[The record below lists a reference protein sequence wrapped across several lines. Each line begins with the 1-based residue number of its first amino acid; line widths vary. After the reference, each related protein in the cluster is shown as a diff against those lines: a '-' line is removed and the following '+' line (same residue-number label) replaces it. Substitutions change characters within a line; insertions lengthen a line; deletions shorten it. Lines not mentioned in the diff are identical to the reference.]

1 MRNAKQRYLKSRKR
15 TKPASAKAGFDII
28 GNEQTVANGSL
39 ICTIIGNYATNVH
52 IVRDE
57 IERGK

>member
-1 MRNAKQRYLKSRKR
+1 MQSAEQRSLKSRKR

-28 GNEQTVANGSL
+28 GNVQTAENGSL
-39 ICTIIGNYATNVH
+39 MRTIIGNYAANVH
-52 IVRDE
+52 IVQDE